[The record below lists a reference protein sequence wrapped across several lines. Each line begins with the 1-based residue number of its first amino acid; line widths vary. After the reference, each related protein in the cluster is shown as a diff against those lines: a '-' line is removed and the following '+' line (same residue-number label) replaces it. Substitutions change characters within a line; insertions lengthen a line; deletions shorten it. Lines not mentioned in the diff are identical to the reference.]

1 MSVRRSF
8 LLPFVALLALVALV
22 AGACSSDDSSDGDKK
37 ETTTTAKAS
46 DSESDSGSDST
57 ETTEAMSDDDFSA
70 AIETAMTALD
80 DANGDPCKLMDTF
93 QSLGSTMGNPTNTEQ
108 RKQTTELALAFYTA
122 LADAAPDELSA
133 EAEQVRT
140 SVKAIEKE
148 GEETNWSE
156 EFMTEPEAVK
166 NDSTF
171 TESTTAILTKF
182 TEQCSPTSTTAA
194 P

>member
-22 AGACSSDDSSDGDKK
+22 AGACSSDDSSDGDKDKK
-37 ETTTTAKAS
+37 ETTTTAKKS
-46 DSESDSGSDST
+46 DSDSDTT

-70 AIETAMTALD
+70 AVESAKKSLD
-80 DANGDPCKLMDTF
+80 EADGDPCKLMDTF
-93 QSLGSTMGNPTNTEQ
+93 QSLGSTMGNPANTDQ

-122 LADAAPDELSA
+122 LADAAPDELKSDA
-133 EAEQVRT
+133 DKVRT
-140 SVKAIEKE
+140 SVEAIEKE

-156 EFMTEPEAVK
+156 EFMAEPEAVK
-166 NDSTF
+166 NDPSF

-182 TEQCSPTSTTAA
+182 TEQCGSTSTTAA